1 MDPLE
6 VDPNLEVDPSRAG
19 GEWTLGSSCTGK
31 KSHQGIAST
40 EPESGGCL
48 T

>member
-31 KSHQGIAST
+31 KSHQDIAST